1 MLTIVLPIWEYEFK
15 PCTSYVHLKSEKETL
30 KPRTP
35 KPKLS
40 EDPPS
45 YESTVRH
52 DYAWHASS
60 QFRPSAPDP
69 PSFKPS
75 MPSQSPTPPTPT
87 PQPPPPPPPSK
98 SRCIIS

>member
-1 MLTIVLPIWEYEFK
+1 MLTIVEPRWEYEFK
-15 PCTSYVHLKSEKETL
+15 PSTSYVHLKSEKEPR

-52 DYAWHASS
+52 ENSWAWHSSS
-60 QFRPSAPDP
+60 QFRPSAPEP
-69 PSFKPS
+69 PSFRPS
-75 MPSQSPTPPTPT
+75 SPTPTPTPTPT
-87 PQPPPPPPPSK
+87 PQPPPKPSK
-98 SRCIIS
+98 SRCTIS